1 MMNNQDQTRFG
12 GGNGK
17 DLGPRSSF
25 HANLELLEEDLSR
38 LGVMAE
44 ESLAKA
50 VTALKTHDPDM
61 AQQVID
67 YDDAIDDLTLEL
79 EERCLSIIALQQ
91 PMASDLRRIGTVLKI
106 VTDLERV
113 ADHAVDISEVALRLA
128 GQTYIK
134 PLIDIPR
141 MARIAQDMLRKS
153 LEAFRDRDITDLE
166 TLIEMDDEVDNLFAQ
181 VFRELLV
188 FMMSDPKTIQ
198 QSTEFL
204 MVASHLERV
213 ADHATNIGEWV
224 IYSITGERKD
234 LNP

>member
-1 MMNNQDQTRFG
+1 MTDNQEERRPG
-12 GGNGK
+12 GTKKEDIG
-17 DLGPRSSF
+17 LRSSF

-50 VTALKTHDPDM
+50 VTALRTHDVEM
-61 AQQVID
+61 AQGVID
-67 YDDAIDDLTLEL
+67 YDDVIDDLTLEI
-79 EERCLSIIALQQ
+79 ENRSLSIIALQQ

-113 ADHAVDISEVALRLA
+113 ADHAVDISQIALRLA
-128 GQTYIK
+128 DQTYIK

-141 MARIAQDMLRKS
+141 MARMAQDMLRKS
-153 LEAFRDRDITDLE
+153 LDAFSSRDIENLYE
-166 TLIEMDDEVDNLFAQ
+166 LIDMDDEVDGLFSQ
-181 VFRELLV
+181 VFKELLV
-188 FMMSDPKTIQ
+188 FMMTDPSTIQ
-198 QSTEFL
+198 QSIEFI

-224 IYSITGERKD
+224 IYAITGERKD

>member
-1 MMNNQDQTRFG
+1 MTDNQEERKPG
-12 GGNGK
+12 GTKKEDIG
-17 DLGPRSSF
+17 LRSSF

-50 VTALKTHDPDM
+50 VTALKTHDVEM
-61 AQQVID
+61 AQGVID
-67 YDDAIDDLTLEL
+67 YDDVIDDLTLEI
-79 EERCLSIIALQQ
+79 ENRSLSIIALQQ

-113 ADHAVDISEVALRLA
+113 ADHAVDISQIALRLE

-141 MARIAQDMLRKS
+141 MARTAQDMLRKS
-153 LEAFRDRDITDLE
+153 LDAFSSRDIENLYDL
-166 TLIEMDDEVDNLFAQ
+166 IDMDDEVDGLFSQ
-181 VFRELLV
+181 VFKELLV
-188 FMMSDPKTIQ
+188 FMMSDPSTIQ
-198 QSTEFL
+198 QSIEFI

-224 IYSITGERKD
+224 IYAITGERKD

>member
-1 MMNNQDQTRFG
+1 MTDNQEERRPG
-12 GGNGK
+12 GTK
-17 DLGPRSSF
+17 KEDIGPRSSF
-25 HANLELLEEDLSR
+25 HANLELLEQDLSR

-50 VTALKTHDPDM
+50 VTALKTHDVEM
-61 AQQVID
+61 AQGVID
-67 YDDAIDDLTLEL
+67 YDDVIDDLTLEL
-79 EERCLSIIALQQ
+79 ENRSLGIIALQQ

-106 VTDLERV
+106 ATDLERV
-113 ADHAVDISEVALRLA
+113 ADHAVDISEIALRLA

-141 MARIAQDMLRKS
+141 MARTAQDMLRKS
-153 LEAFRDRDITDLE
+153 LDAFSSRDIENLYE
-166 TLIEMDDEVDNLFAQ
+166 LIDMDNEVDGLFSQ

-188 FMMSDPKTIQ
+188 FMMSDPSTIQ
-198 QSTEFL
+198 QSIEFI

-224 IYSITGERKD
+224 IYAITGERKD

>member
-1 MMNNQDQTRFG
+1 MTDNQEERRPG
-12 GGNGK
+12 GTK
-17 DLGPRSSF
+17 KEDIGPRSSF
-25 HANLELLEEDLSR
+25 HANLELLEEHLSK

-50 VTALKTHDPDM
+50 VTALKTHDVEM
-61 AQQVID
+61 AQGVID
-67 YDDAIDDLTLEL
+67 YDDVIDDLTLEI
-79 EERCLSIIALQQ
+79 ENRSLSIIALQQ

-113 ADHAVDISEVALRLA
+113 ADHAVDISKIALRLA

-141 MARIAQDMLRKS
+141 MARTAQDMLRKS
-153 LEAFRDRDITDLE
+153 LDAFSSRDIENLYE
-166 TLIEMDDEVDNLFAQ
+166 LIDMDDEVDGLFSQ
-181 VFRELLV
+181 VFKELLV
-188 FMMSDPKTIQ
+188 FMMTDPSTIQ
-198 QSTEFL
+198 QSIEFI

-224 IYSITGERKD
+224 IYAITGERKD

>member
-1 MMNNQDQTRFG
+1 MTDNQEERRPG
-12 GGNGK
+12 GTKKEDIG
-17 DLGPRSSF
+17 LRSSF

-50 VTALKTHDPDM
+50 VTALKTHDVEM
-61 AQQVID
+61 AQGVID
-67 YDDAIDDLTLEL
+67 YDDVIDDLTLEI
-79 EERCLSIIALQQ
+79 ENRSLSIIALQQ

-113 ADHAVDISEVALRLA
+113 ADHAVDISQIALRLE

-141 MARIAQDMLRKS
+141 MARTAQDMLRKS
-153 LEAFRDRDITDLE
+153 LDAFSSRDIENLYDL
-166 TLIEMDDEVDNLFAQ
+166 IDMDDEVDGLFSQ
-181 VFRELLV
+181 VFKELLV
-188 FMMSDPKTIQ
+188 FMMSDPSTIQ
-198 QSTEFL
+198 QSIEFI

-224 IYSITGERKD
+224 IYAITGERKD

>member
-1 MMNNQDQTRFG
+1 MTDNQEERRPG
-12 GGNGK
+12 GTKKEDIG
-17 DLGPRSSF
+17 LRSSF

-50 VTALKTHDPDM
+50 VTALKTHDVEM
-61 AQQVID
+61 AQGVID
-67 YDDAIDDLTLEL
+67 YDDVIDDLTLEL
-79 EERCLSIIALQQ
+79 ENRSLGIIALQQ

-106 VTDLERV
+106 ATDLERV
-113 ADHAVDISEVALRLA
+113 ADHAVDISEIALRLA

-141 MARIAQDMLRKS
+141 MARTAQDMLRKS
-153 LEAFRDRDITDLE
+153 LDAFSSRDIENLYDL
-166 TLIEMDDEVDNLFAQ
+166 IDMDDEVDGLFSQ
-181 VFRELLV
+181 VFKELLV
-188 FMMSDPKTIQ
+188 FMMSDPSTIQ
-198 QSTEFL
+198 QSIEFI

-224 IYSITGERKD
+224 IYAITGERKD